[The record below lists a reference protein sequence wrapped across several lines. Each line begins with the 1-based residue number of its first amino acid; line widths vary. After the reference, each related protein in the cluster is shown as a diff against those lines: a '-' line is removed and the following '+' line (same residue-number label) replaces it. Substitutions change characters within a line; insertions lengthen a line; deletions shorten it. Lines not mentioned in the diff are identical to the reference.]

1 MTKRTMKI
9 RLHQIARGICVLS
22 LTFFQ
27 QCKEQPNT
35 DFLITNDGVGK
46 LDKISLVRDLE
57 VIYSNDS
64 IVKDSTIHNLSNKS
78 KKVRVFEKGGE
89 LLLTLT
95 PSSDSIPTIE
105 NIRIE
110 DPRFI
115 TEKGI
120 GLNSTFK
127 DIKDNYQIQKV
138 ITSMNNVV
146 ILLRDS
152 NTYFTISKEQLPSS
166 LRYASSVNIEA
177 VQIPD
182 QAKIKYMMVAWD
194 GG

>member
-1 MTKRTMKI
+1 MTIRKKKI
-9 RLHQIARGICVLS
+9 RLLQLSLGICILS
-22 LTFFQ
+22 LVFFL

-35 DFLITNDGVGK
+35 DFLVTHNGVGK

-57 VIYSNDS
+57 VIYANDS

-78 KKVRVFEKGGE
+78 KKVKVFEKGGG

-110 DPRFI
+110 DPRFV

-127 DIKDNYQIQKV
+127 DIKDNYQVQKV

-146 ILLRDS
+146 ILLRNS

-182 QAKIKYMMVAWD
+182 EAKIKYMMVAWND
-194 GG
+194 D

>member
-1 MTKRTMKI
+1 MAKSKKNI
-9 RLHQIARGICVLS
+9 RWYLITHSMCILALV
-22 LTFFQ
+22 FFQ
-27 QCKEQPNT
+27 QCKKQPDT
-35 DFLITNDGVGK
+35 EFLITNDSVGK
-46 LDKISLVRDLE
+46 LDKISLARDLE
-57 VIYSNDS
+57 VIYANDS

-78 KKVRVFEKGGE
+78 KKVRVFEKGGR

-110 DPRFI
+110 DPRFS

-152 NTYFTISKEQLPSS
+152 STYFTISKEQLPSS
-166 LRYASSVNIEA
+166 LRYSSSVNIEA

-182 QAKIKYMMVAWD
+182 DAKIKYMMVAWGD
-194 GG
+194 D